1 MAHWSMHDL
10 RKTARTNF
18 STLADLH
25 VAEVMLGHS
34 LKGMQG
40 VYDKHLYLEEQ
51 AAAYSAWWKRLEQLI
66 SVPPA
71 RRTR

>member
-1 MAHWSMHDL
+1 MTRHSGEGY
-10 RKTARTNF
+10 F
-18 STLADLH
+18 STLTNLH

-51 AAAYSAWWKRLEQLI
+51 AAAYSAWWQRLEQLV